1 MKRIM
6 ILVEGQSEETFVN
19 KVLSP
24 YFYPKNIFLE
34 TTIICT
40 KKVKG
45 QRSFRGGLNDY
56 DQVKRDI
63 NLLKKSSHFD
73 YITTFFDYYGLPSNF
88 PGLSKVGEI
97 YDIFEKVKYLEKEFY
112 DDISSEKFIPFI
124 MLHEFETMIFCDPL
138 SLNGFFPERKLS
150 RLNQI
155 TENHLSPEH
164 INNSP
169 QTAPSKRILNELQS
183 YQKPFHG
190 PIAIEIIGLEK
201 IKDMCQH
208 FDEWIAMLE
217 TSS

>member
-6 ILVEGQSEETFVN
+6 ILVEGQSEESFVN

-24 YFYPKNIFLE
+24 YFYRRNVFLE
-34 TTIICT
+34 TTVICT

-45 QRSFRGGLNDY
+45 QRSYRGGLNDY

-63 NLLKKSSHFD
+63 NHLKKSTHFD

-88 PGLSKVGEI
+88 PGLNNVGEI

-112 DDISSEKFIPFI
+112 DDISFEKFIPFI

-138 SLNGFFPERKLS
+138 SLNEFFPERKLV

-155 TENHLSPEH
+155 NERHLSPEH

-169 QTAPSKRILNELQS
+169 QTAPSKRILNELEG
-183 YQKPFHG
+183 YQKPLHG
-190 PIAIEIIGLEK
+190 PIAIEKIGLEK
-201 IKDMCQH
+201 IKLMCKH
-208 FDEWIAMLE
+208 FEEWILRLE